1 MNWMK
6 LTQKSRCKQH
16 SKENY
21 KMLINKETC
30 GDTLKYEI
38 KKIDY
43 KIAELEEMIEQH
55 SDTLKTQD
63 EINHLK
69 NLREQKKIKLILF
82 E

>member
-1 MNWMK
+1 
-6 LTQKSRCKQH
+6 
-16 SKENY
+16 
-21 KMLINKETC
+21 MLIDKETC
-30 GDTLKYEI
+30 SDTLKYEI

-43 KIAELEEMIEQH
+43 KIAKLEEMLEQY
-55 SDTLKTQD
+55 SGTLKTQD